1 MSCKINRWKQCVSIP
16 DKPINTPASN
26 ELQKRLADMQA
37 ERSKQDTMW
46 VDEKLKPASTVK
58 AYEPSQLSFLQTR
71 YSQAPMVLGQ
81 QR

>member
-16 DKPINTPASN
+16 DKPTNTPASN

-46 VDEKLKPASTVK
+46 VDDKPTLTVK
-58 AYEPSQLSFLQTR
+58 AYQPSPLSFLQTR
-71 YSQAPMVLGQ
+71 
-81 QR
+81 

>member
-16 DKPINTPASN
+16 EKPTNTPASN
-26 ELQKRLADMQA
+26 ELQKRLIDMQA

-46 VDEKLKPASTVK
+46 VDNKPSETQTVK
-58 AYEPSQLSFLQTR
+58 AYQPSQLSFLQLKH
-71 YSQAPMVLGQ
+71 SQVPMVLGQ

>member
-1 MSCKINRWKQCVSIP
+1 
-16 DKPINTPASN
+16 
-26 ELQKRLADMQA
+26 MQA

-46 VDEKLKPASTVK
+46 VAETPTVKPTVK
-58 AYEPSQLSFLQTR
+58 AYQPSQLSFLQLK

>member
-1 MSCKINRWKQCVSIP
+1 MSCKINRWKQCVSTP
-16 DKPINTPASN
+16 GAPTNTPASN

-46 VDEKLKPASTVK
+46 VAETPTVKPTVK
-58 AYEPSQLSFLQTR
+58 AYQPSQLSFLQLK